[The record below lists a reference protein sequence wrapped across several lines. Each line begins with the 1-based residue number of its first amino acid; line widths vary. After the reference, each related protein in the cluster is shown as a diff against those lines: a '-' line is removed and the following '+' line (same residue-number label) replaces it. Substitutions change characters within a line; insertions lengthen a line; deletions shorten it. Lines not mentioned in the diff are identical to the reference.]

1 MAERRDHEP
10 SRQRTPQPSRGRGQT
25 AHPHDVIIGDGVL
38 GGLLEYCRACS
49 RVAVLA
55 SDRVADVADRVTGLF
70 RGAGCTVLRL
80 QVPDGELAKAPE
92 VLVSCWRELAVA
104 GFTRSDLIVG
114 VGGGAS
120 TDLAGFL
127 AATFLRGIA
136 FLSIPTTVLAM
147 VDAAVGGK
155 TGIDLPEGKN
165 LVGSFHEPLAVIC
178 DLSLLATLPA
188 AEISSGLAEVVKAG
202 LVHDQRI
209 LALLTEDPG
218 LARQPGS
225 GLMAELI
232 RRAIVF
238 KAEVVSTDL
247 YEATSA
253 GARLGREV
261 LNYGHTLGHA
271 IERWENFA
279 IRHGEAVGLGMIF
292 AARLSHRL
300 AGLSA
305 AAVDRHVELIAAL
318 GLPTSYPIAPWPQL
332 REVIARDKK
341 TRGTRLRLVGLRAIG
356 LPVIIESP
364 PEDVLADCY
373 ATLGVG

>member
-1 MAERRDHEP
+1 M
-10 SRQRTPQPSRGRGQT
+10 
-25 AHPHDVIIGDGVL
+25 
-38 GGLLEYCRACS
+38 CS
-49 RVAVLA
+49 
-55 SDRVADVADRVTGLF
+55 SDLI
-70 RGAGCTVLRL
+70 VLRL

>member
-10 SRQRTPQPSRGRGQT
+10 SRQRTPQPSRVRVQT
-25 AHPHDVIIGDGVL
+25 AHPYDVIIGDGVL
-38 GGLLEYCRACS
+38 GGLLENCRACS

-55 SDRVADVADRVTGLF
+55 SDRVADVADQVTGLF

-165 LVGSFHEPLAVIC
+165 LVGAFHEPLAVIC